1 MTPAPTNADDWIN
14 NLLPLPQEIS
24 IDTWVSCAPAAVSVR
39 TRPDAGEIE
48 QQAAT
53 ELRQLF
59 ADRTGVEPDG
69 NDFEILLGVVDENGT
84 LDSTTVDVS
93 PLDDVPN
100 RKQAYLI
107 QPEGNAR
114 LILSALD
121 GRGVYYA
128 AQTLIQ
134 LLERTVSSESVS
146 LPLAT
151 VRDWPDI
158 EERGL
163 WNFPD
168 AAEWVPWMA
177 SLKLN
182 YGKMSDTR
190 LTTIERDR
198 PNSAE
203 IEVDLLR
210 SAARRAFNYVPYI
223 LHLNFLHDWG
233 LFEAYPELA
242 GKGDGA
248 LAGRYFAHKQGNQHR
263 APCASQPKLVEILA
277 EWMESIA
284 AQGGE
289 DISCWLTE
297 RPAQCGCESC
307 TAVGQ
312 FVLEA
317 RAFTA
322 AWRKA
327 RERFPELEIRLFLS
341 TTTSERD
348 HQVVAEAPPEIKIER
363 CCAGWLERFP
373 HHPRDLIANPLLD
386 RSAAEGRWVASY
398 DVPIGAYG
406 RVDTPEFKVPE
417 RSAHRIRDHVEQ
429 LSARRYSGAYGMLA
443 WQTLA
448 RKTCDFN
455 IAALAE
461 WSWNGNGRNEKGFA
475 TAWAQRSGFSDPERV
490 GRWAALL
497 GPIEFAV
504 YDSDFPFC
512 YSWSQAIEMVD
523 RRERPMLGEG
533 MFRYY
538 LDAEDFERKKSVC
551 ADAMTLVSDE
561 ECANLAHE
569 TDVVRTYV
577 GLAQNIYEVAETV
590 ATADISAT
598 STQTRLLDAV
608 SALEQSGADNAAA
621 IRTWRTGL
629 GPEPW
634 HYRVHDA
641 IGATERTA
649 AEIARIVHERH
660 ILLPSGSHVAP

>member
-1 MTPAPTNADDWIN
+1 MTPLPNMDDWIN
-14 NLLPLPQEIS
+14 NLLPLPREVS
-24 IDTWVSCAPAAVSVR
+24 IATWISCAPAAVSVR
-39 TRPDAGEIE
+39 TRPDPGEAE
-48 QQAAT
+48 LQAAA

-59 ADRTGVEPDG
+59 LDKAGVEPNG
-69 NDFEILLGVVDENGT
+69 NDFKILLGVVDTDGLLDGT
-84 LDSTTVDVS
+84 AVDVR
-93 PLDDVPN
+93 PLHDVPN
-100 RKQAYLI
+100 REQAYLI
-107 QPEGNAR
+107 QPDGNAK
-114 LILSALD
+114 LVLAALD

-128 AQTLIQ
+128 VQTLIQ
-134 LLERTVSSESVS
+134 LLEKTVSSERVSV
-146 LPLAT
+146 PLVT

-168 AAEWVPWMA
+168 AAEWMPWMA

-182 YGKMSDTR
+182 YGKMSHTH
-190 LTTIERDR
+190 LETVERDR
-198 PNSAE
+198 TNSAE
-203 IEVDLLR
+203 IEADLMR
-210 SAARRAFNYVPYI
+210 SAANHAFNYVPYI
-223 LHLNFLHDWG
+223 MHLNFLHDWG

-263 APCASQPKLVEILA
+263 VPCASQPKLVEILT
-277 EWMESIA
+277 EWMASIA
-284 AQGGE
+284 AQGGQ
-289 DISCWLTE
+289 DISCWLSE
-297 RPAQCGCESC
+297 RPAQCGCPSC

-327 RERFPELEIRLFLS
+327 QERFPELKIRLFLS

-348 HQVVAEAPPEIKIER
+348 HQVVVEAPPDVKIER
-363 CCAGWLERFP
+363 CCAGWLERFR

-386 RSAAEGRWVASY
+386 RCAAEGRWIASY
-398 DVPIGAYG
+398 DVPIGAFG

-429 LSARRYSGAYGMLA
+429 LIARRYSGAYGMLA

-448 RKTCDFN
+448 RETCGFN

-461 WSWNGNGRNEKGFA
+461 WSWHGGGRDEEAFA
-475 TAWAQRSGFSDPERV
+475 TAWATRTGFSAPERV
-490 GRWAALL
+490 GRWAALI
-497 GPIEFAV
+497 GPVEFDV

-512 YSWSQAIEMVD
+512 YSWGQAISMVD
-523 RRERPMLGEG
+523 RRERPVLGEG

-538 LDAEDFERKKSVC
+538 LDTADFERKKAIC
-551 ADAMTLVSDE
+551 TEARALVWDE
-561 ECANLAHE
+561 ECGDLARE
-569 TDVVRTYV
+569 TDVVHSYV
-577 GLAQNIYEVAETV
+577 GLAESIYCVAETV
-590 ATADISAT
+590 AAADLSEA
-598 STQTRLLDAV
+598 SFQTQLSEAV
-608 SALEQSGADNAAA
+608 KALEQTGADNAAA
-621 IRTWRTGL
+621 IRTWRDGL

-634 HYRVHDA
+634 HYRVDDA
-641 IGATERTA
+641 IEATERTV

-660 ILLPSGSHVAP
+660 ILSPSGSRVAP